1 MKTYWDNKVPW
12 QIAEWDELTFQSM
25 CQVCFILFVLGKR
38 NRYKSSRTGC
48 DRKKRKERNC
58 NIYLAQMHS
67 TLLSHCT
74 EESVFS
80 ACATN
85 LSLKCFK
92 LRVVTWPNVFHTI
105 YAWAQRCSSIA
116 IAALSIANVIA
127 HHATPRHA
135 TPRHTTIEWE

>member
-12 QIAEWDELTFQSM
+12 RIAEWDELTFQSM
-25 CQVCFILFVLGKR
+25 CQVCFVLFVFGKR
-38 NRYKSSRTGC
+38 NRYKRSWTGC

-58 NIYLAQMHS
+58 NIYLAQHQMHS

-116 IAALSIANVIA
+116 IAALSIANVM
-127 HHATPRHA
+127 PRHD
-135 TPRHTTIEWE
+135 TLPSNENR